1 MEYLKFILYGLIQGS
16 TEFIP
21 ISSTAHLKIISSLLG
36 IDDPGSSLSAIIQF
50 GSVFALFWYF
60 REDLFNLGNI
70 CATKNHKYLFYQRLF
85 ISILIGTIPFLILG
99 GAIKIFIPNF
109 FEYNLRSNFL
119 IAIISL
125 LMSIFMFLAE
135 ISKCRFTNI
144 KNHKYWDSLLIG
156 LAQTFAIIPGVS
168 RSGITI
174 STALMVGWERK
185 DAAKYSFL
193 LGIPAISLAAIV
205 EFFFSLD
212 KFIQFSFFPLLVGL
226 ISTFISSLLAID
238 FLIKFLSSNGMK
250 IFIYYRLFFGIFI
263 LLNL

>member
-50 GSVFALFWYF
+50 GSVFALLWYF

-85 ISILIGTIPFLILG
+85 ISILIGTIPFLIVG

-135 ISKCRFTNI
+135 TSKCRFTNI

-174 STALMVGWERK
+174 STALMAGWERK